1 VTDAW
6 RFSHKARMISQPI
19 RSCFAAAPHVP
30 RLPEAEVRRKYPRY
44 RWRVMEATFIGYSTF
59 YLVRNNLAVVA
70 KDMRA
75 ALHYDASMIGSILA
89 ITAITYGLGKFVMGA
104 VSDRSNP
111 RTFMASGLLATAICN
126 FIFGSVASYPLHLGL
141 WAMNGFFQGMGWP
154 PCGRSMGHWF
164 SKKER
169 GLWFSVWNASTN
181 FGGGLAGALAGWS
194 ASYFG
199 GWQYAFFVPGVIA
212 TIGAVYLF
220 LRLCDTPQSV
230 GLPPIEEYGKDYGG
244 AGALICA
251 RCGYAGKGARPRCPE
266 CGEPFDE
273 SLLLA
278 DPPPLADL
286 ERELTFKELFVDYVL
301 TNKYVWLLAIA
312 NFFAYI
318 TRYSMLDWGPTYLR
332 EMKGATLTGGGVAIL
347 IAEWGGIPSTIA
359 LGWLSDLFG
368 GRRGTVAVVCML
380 PVLAAFMTI
389 LFTPAGYLWL
399 DMTMLGIVGFFVYP
413 VLNLILIMALD
424 LTSKKAV
431 GTAAGFIGLFGYI
444 GRMTQAQGFG
454 LMQKHLKPIYG
465 QHATWD
471 MILYSILG
479 CAALGILLLAFTWKL
494 RPKA

>member
-1 VTDAW
+1 MFQSLRTV
-6 RFSHKARMISQPI
+6 
-19 RSCFAAAPHVP
+19 FAAAPHIP
-30 RLPEAEVRRKYPRY
+30 RLPEAEVRRRYPRY
-44 RWRVMEATFIGYSTF
+44 RRRVMEATFIGYSTF

-70 KDMRA
+70 KDMGA
-75 ALHYDASMIGSILA
+75 ALHYDESMIGSILA

-111 RTFMASGLLATAICN
+111 RTFMASGLLATAVCN
-126 FIFGSVASYPLHLGL
+126 FLFGGIASYPLHLAL
-141 WAMNGFFQGMGWP
+141 WAANGFVQGMGWP
-154 PCGRSMGHWF
+154 PCGRTMGHWF
-164 SKKER
+164 SRKER

-181 FGGGLAGALAGWS
+181 FGGGLAGALAGWA
-194 ASYFG
+194 ASYYG

-212 TIGAVYLF
+212 TVGAVYLF

-230 GLPPIEEYGKDYGG
+230 GLPPIEEYVTSYRG
-244 AGALICA
+244 AGALVCT
-251 RCGYAGKGARPRCPE
+251 RCGYDLRLLTKPRCPE

-273 SLLLA
+273 GLLLA
-278 DPPPLADL
+278 DPPPPADH
-286 ERELTFKELFVDYVL
+286 ERELTFQELFVDYVL

-347 IAEWGGIPSTIA
+347 IAEWGGIPSTIL
-359 LGWLSDLFG
+359 LGWLSDRIG
-368 GRRGTVAVVCML
+368 GRRGMVALLCML

-399 DMTMLGIVGFFVYP
+399 DMMMLGVVGFFIYP
-413 VLNLILIMALD
+413 VLNLILIMSLD

-431 GTAAGFIGLFGYI
+431 GTAAGFIGLFGYL

-454 LMQKHLKPIYG
+454 LMQKHLTGLYG
-465 QHATWD
+465 RHATWD
-471 MILYSILG
+471 MVLYSIVG
-479 CAALGILLLAFTWKL
+479 CAAVAVVLLAFTWRV